1 MEVENVL
8 LALEERD
15 KWVERRKKLQRK
27 LAKIRERK
35 ASVVEKLEGVKRQV
49 ARYDGLVTSL
59 KDSKSPMD
67 TPSVPALR

>member
-15 KWVERRKKLQRK
+15 KWVERKKRLQRK
-27 LAKIRERK
+27 LAMIRERK
-35 ASVVEKLEGVKRQV
+35 ASVVKELEGVKRQV

-67 TPSVPALR
+67 TPSAPALR